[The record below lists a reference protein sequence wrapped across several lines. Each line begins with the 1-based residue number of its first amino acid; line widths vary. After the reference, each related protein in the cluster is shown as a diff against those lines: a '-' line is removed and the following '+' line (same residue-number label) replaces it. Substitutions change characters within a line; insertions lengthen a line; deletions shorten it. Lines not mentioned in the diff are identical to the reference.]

1 MSAQQLRARIEEL
14 SSEIALQKKLLK
26 KLEQDKSIAQGQL
39 NAVVDPVTRLPLE
52 ISSEIF
58 LQSLVPDYT
67 PPQGDPSP
75 RPMAGAQYLPML
87 LLNVCNAWSA
97 IALSTPALWSA
108 IQIDFP
114 CAEGLTQLLP
124 IWFQRAG
131 KRSLSVSLRG
141 DVADLNNPVAAIWR
155 HGGQIK
161 HLDIYNDDK
170 YGSSKADIV
179 DFFGYTTPDP
189 LPLLHTLTIRILDGS
204 RLFLGVQILELLRLS
219 PNIIQCFFDCV
230 QLSPNSWPDA
240 TEKLVLPTL
249 RRLTFGDTA
258 YTPDSDQ
265 SLLNCLTLPA
275 LEVLHATIS
284 DRLRDLLKRSSP
296 SLQELGVGRLKLSRE
311 DYPYSL
317 LQECLKI
324 IPTLLRLTVWNP
336 RLGPLAE
343 LFAALA
349 DSPSLLPNLSIITI
363 YPWSR
368 IISDSA
374 WWTLLRAVRSRRIQ
388 FRILNV
394 EVPPPDVL
402 AALRELVVDGE
413 EIYIGTRE
421 CNFLDSPSEEA
432 T

>member
-1 MSAQQLRARIEEL
+1 MSAQQLRTQIEEL

-39 NAVVDPVTRLPLE
+39 NAVVDPVARLPLE

-58 LQSLVPDYT
+58 LQCLVPDYT
-67 PPQGDPSP
+67 PPQGDRSLRP
-75 RPMAGAQYLPML
+75 RPMAGAHYPPML

-97 IALSTPALWSA
+97 IALFTPALWSA

-131 KRSLSVSLRG
+131 NRSLSVSLRR
-141 DVADLNNPVAAIWR
+141 DVANLNDPVAEIWR

-161 HLDIYNDDK
+161 DLDIYNDASDK
-170 YGSSKADIV
+170 YGSSDTKIV
-179 DFFGYTTPDP
+179 DFFGYTTPES
-189 LPLLHTLTIRILDGS
+189 LPLLHTLKIRIWDGS

-219 PNIIQCFFDCV
+219 PNIMECFSIAWSFRPT
-230 QLSPNSWPDA
+230 L
-240 TEKLVLPTL
+240 LPTL
-249 RRLTFGDTA
+249 RQLTFGDAA
-258 YTPDSDQ
+258 YSPDSDEF
-265 SLLNCLTLPA
+265 LLNCLTLPA
-275 LEVLHATIS
+275 LEVLHAAIS
-284 DRLRDLLKRSSP
+284 DRLHDLLKRSSP
-296 SLQELGVGRLKLSRE
+296 SLRELSVGQLGRE

-317 LQECLKI
+317 LQECLQL
-324 IPTLLRLTVWNP
+324 IPTLLRLTVWDP

-349 DSPSLLPNLSIITI
+349 DSPSLLPNLRSLTI
-363 YPWSR
+363 HPWSR
-368 IISDSA
+368 SISDSA

-388 FRILNV
+388 LRILKF
-394 EVPPPDVL
+394 EVPPADVL
-402 AALRELVVDGE
+402 AAFRELVVDGG
-413 EIYIGTRE
+413 EIYIGTQK